1 MVVAEVT
8 KAPHLHR
15 DDATLESCMDHRDN
29 PSARDNPPANDL
41 SVNDLSVNDPSVN
54 DPSVNDP
61 SVNDPRAANLPV
73 IDDLIDKGR
82 LKKIARLKQAVAD
95 GTYRVSAEDLA
106 DKLIAHMLE
115 PKG

>member
-1 MVVAEVT
+1 VYLEADHVT
-8 KAPHLHR
+8 EGPHLHG
-15 DDATLESCMDHRDN
+15 DDATLKSSMDGRDN
-29 PSARDNPPANDL
+29 PSGNDRRAT
-41 SVNDLSVNDPSVN
+41 DP
-54 DPSVNDP
+54 
-61 SVNDPRAANLPV
+61 LPV
-73 IDDLIDKGR
+73 IDDLIDEER